1 MVEQETSQ
9 GTAPPSD
16 IIQSLWVGDRLS
28 RIETLSIASFLA
40 HGHRFHLYTYGD
52 VGNVPSGVELRD
64 AGALVPQREVFRV
77 NGSLAIFADW
87 FRQELLHANGGYW
100 VDLDM
105 ICLRPLDFSDAIVV
119 GKVEPQRA
127 SNSIL
132 RFPQGHPVTRELAHL
147 TRHPNTVMAY
157 DNARERRRKLVRR
170 YLFGNRQSHV
180 KWGEASGPS
189 GLTRMLKHRDLFKLA
204 KPYYFFY
211 PLHHSFWFCAFDD
224 TFAGG
229 SSLFDQSYCLHLWNE
244 KIRKFTGVNKDGPFR
259 KGSLVQQLMDRY
271 GC

>member
-1 MVEQETSQ
+1 MAEPDTSQ
-9 GTAPPSD
+9 MPATPSD
-16 IIQSLWVGDRLS
+16 TVQSLWVGERLS

-52 VGNVPSGVELRD
+52 VGNVPTGVELRD
-64 AGALVPQREVFRV
+64 AGELIPEREVFQV

-87 FRQELLHANGGYW
+87 FRQQLLYARGGYW

-105 ICLRPLDFSDAIVV
+105 VCLRPLDFPDAIVV

-132 RFPQGHPVTRELAHL
+132 RFPQGHEVTRDLAHL
-147 TRHPNTVMAY
+147 TRHPNTVMPY
-157 DNARERRRKLVRR
+157 DNASERRRKLVRR
-170 YLFGNRQSHV
+170 YLLGNHQRHV

-229 SSLFDQSYCLHLWNE
+229 SSLFAQSYCLHLWNE